1 MIFMTLVENL
11 HANNAEPRRKYRKQP
26 KAELR
31 LLYPVV
37 NEMFDEITQA
47 QNCGYSW
54 NDIGT
59 AVLERM
65 AKDGISV
72 QYIQTYDV
80 ADIYRHI
87 RRDRELRGLLGDE

>member
-1 MIFMTLVENL
+1 MTLVENL
-11 HANNAEPRRKYRKQP
+11 HAKNAERRRYRKQP

-37 NEMFDEITQA
+37 NDMFDEIAQA

-54 NDIGT
+54 RDIGA

-72 QYIQTYDV
+72 QYIQICDV

-87 RRDRELRGLLGDE
+87 RRDRELRGLIDDD